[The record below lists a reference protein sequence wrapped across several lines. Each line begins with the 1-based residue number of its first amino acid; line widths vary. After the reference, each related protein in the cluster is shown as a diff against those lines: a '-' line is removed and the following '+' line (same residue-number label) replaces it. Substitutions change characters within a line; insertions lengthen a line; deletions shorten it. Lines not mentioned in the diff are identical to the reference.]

1 MTSKKNP
8 EIKFFRIGEI
18 ESRKNVFL
26 VEREAKNALFK
37 AHSSPTPSRTASADK
52 FILNNGSVN
61 VNNVKNLV
69 TDLII
74 NKEKIL

>member
-1 MTSKKNP
+1 MTSKKNL
-8 EIKFFRIGEI
+8 ETKFFRIGEI

-26 VEREAKNALFK
+26 VEREAKNTLFK
-37 AHSSPTPSRTASADK
+37 AGSSPTPSRTASVDK
-52 FILNNGSVN
+52 FILNNGNVN